1 MENKTEFPTISE
13 ALDKIELY
21 LSGSLHL
28 NIPQSYPKE
37 DSSRISIVIKLLNGL
52 DRSII
57 LELLPLILI
66 FLEDQSN
73 PGLQTSIFD
82 LLVKIISED
91 PEDIFEVLIK
101 STKNPKIKKNSL
113 ELFKE
118 LIEKGNI
125 KGLHRVM
132 HSLAEVINDADK
144 ETAQFARNI
153 GRRIRDTIF
162 RTSPPTKL
170 ANSNGLIFGIIPPQL
185 FEEFSSTDNQKTRL
199 VALKSIEEIL
209 CNIPDTEVLLPYE
222 SEIIKMLNEVLMD
235 SNKSFV
241 GSGLRISVTLCKS
254 SLNFT
259 KLCHVLRSK
268 LAESAI
274 PYRKS
279 AFKVLLSTFPK
290 NPNLG
295 QELITGLV
303 NENWHVREETVN
315 LYIGGLLK
323 GIKFEGLELV
333 PALAKLLDDEKSKI
347 RQVTQEALAVIG
359 KLSGYEALISQ
370 LQPIVDELEL
380 SRLRARFE
388 IEEIARIENNLI
400 VFPKTVP
407 TTAPIACI
415 SGSLSPTASSTFQS
429 KFNGTS
435 YSPTP
440 TSIQEFKLSQ
450 LPSAIYPIPRSSS
463 VNKSEIWSIFATSEI
478 DKASVKVLNDP
489 HDKSL
494 LRQSSDFLKPPLPK
508 RTVSGKKLPSVQR
521 EESKRSIVDK
531 TYTNWAD
538 LELLTDPLEEL
549 MRVNVILE
557 DNWEKQFEA
566 ADLYRRVVKFHKEA
580 LSSQLTHKIVADL
593 VKWGDSLRSA
603 LSKNAVIALGEF
615 CQNIPKSLDAEVES
629 ILTLLLR
636 KSTDTNIFL
645 AESATDSLTHCVTYC
660 SISRVIPCILLN
672 ISTAKSGPV
681 KSKLAL
687 CCKSVIKT

>member
-1 MENKTEFPTISE
+1 
-13 ALDKIELY
+13 
-21 LSGSLHL
+21 
-28 NIPQSYPKE
+28 
-37 DSSRISIVIKLLNGL
+37 
-52 DRSII
+52 
-57 LELLPLILI
+57 
-66 FLEDQSN
+66 
-73 PGLQTSIFD
+73 
-82 LLVKIISED
+82 
-91 PEDIFEVLIK
+91 
-101 STKNPKIKKNSL
+101 
-113 ELFKE
+113 
-118 LIEKGNI
+118 
-125 KGLHRVM
+125 
-132 HSLAEVINDADK
+132 
-144 ETAQFARNI
+144 
-153 GRRIRDTIF
+153 
-162 RTSPPTKL
+162 
-170 ANSNGLIFGIIPPQL
+170 
-185 FEEFSSTDNQKTRL
+185 
-199 VALKSIEEIL
+199 
-209 CNIPDTEVLLPYE
+209 
-222 SEIIKMLNEVLMD
+222 MD

-463 VNKSEIWSIFATSEI
+463 VNKSEI
-478 DKASVKVLNDP
+478 
-489 HDKSL
+489 
-494 LRQSSDFLKPPLPK
+494 
-508 RTVSGKKLPSVQR
+508 
-521 EESKRSIVDK
+521 
-531 TYTNWAD
+531 
-538 LELLTDPLEEL
+538 
-549 MRVNVILE
+549 
-557 DNWEKQFEA
+557 
-566 ADLYRRVVKFHKEA
+566 
-580 LSSQLTHKIVADL
+580 
-593 VKWGDSLRSA
+593 
-603 LSKNAVIALGEF
+603 
-615 CQNIPKSLDAEVES
+615 
-629 ILTLLLR
+629 
-636 KSTDTNIFL
+636 
-645 AESATDSLTHCVTYC
+645 
-660 SISRVIPCILLN
+660 
-672 ISTAKSGPV
+672 
-681 KSKLAL
+681 
-687 CCKSVIKT
+687 